1 LWARL
6 QVRSRVQ
13 VPACRKLHARLQV
26 RRLTEIAS
34 RPGRSLSRPDAPF
47 SGLSRAIAAEL
58 PVRLGAVLAVVNL
71 IFNEGYSTSSSE
83 EVLRT
88 ELCDGAIRL
97 AIGDRRLKGWSP
109 GSRISMY
116 PHVTLRGP
124 TYRENSHANHT

>member
-1 LWARL
+1 
-6 QVRSRVQ
+6 V
-13 VPACRKLHARLQV
+13 
-26 RRLTEIAS
+26 
-34 RPGRSLSRPDAPF
+34 
-47 SGLSRAIAAEL
+47 EL

-71 IFNEGYSTSSSE
+71 ILNEGYSTSSSE

-116 PHVTLRGP
+116 PYVALRGP
-124 TYRENSHANHT
+124 TYRENSHASHTWHQHAHQTACFKGPALPSL